1 MRPTIGL
8 AGMAS
13 IVIIAQFVVISVVI
27 AVAVATAMVL
37 PLLLLLLLLLLLF
50 CCCSLVSVPV
60 PVSSQMAFFSAV
72 YDRIQC
78 QANQPTNSALK
89 SNAGTSRSAAGGAA
103 ATITT
108 TLSLSLSL
116 SALPLKSLA
125 GVSPR
130 KSNRWR
136 FPATLKHPKVNAR
149 GNLVAPLSVFLSV
162 SSVARTLFF
171 RRVRPLQRFP
181 CHPPPAFDRPPFRL
195 DPPPPPFSF
204 PCHRIVRAET
214 ARPVHTA
221 GGASFRAVAF
231 LAGMTASGSQL
242 FFIVMMMIYWSRAK
256 GGHRLYE
263 NNRPK

>member
-195 DPPPPPFSF
+195 DPPPPPPLFLPVSSY
-204 PCHRIVRAET
+204 CACRDRA
-214 ARPVHTA
+214 A
-221 GGASFRAVAF
+221 GAYRRRC
-231 LAGMTASGSQL
+231 LLSGSG
-242 FFIVMMMIYWSRAK
+242 FFGRDDSQWEPVI
-256 GGHRLYE
+256 LYCYDDDLLE
-263 NNRPK
+263 